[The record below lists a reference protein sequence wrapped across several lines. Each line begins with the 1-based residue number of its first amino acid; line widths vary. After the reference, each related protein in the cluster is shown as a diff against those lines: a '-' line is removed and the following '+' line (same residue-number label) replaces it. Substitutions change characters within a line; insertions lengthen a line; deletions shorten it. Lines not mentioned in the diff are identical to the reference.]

1 MRSGRHEEFRN
12 GPEVKIYIW
21 EVLFW
26 SAEKFRVL
34 SVTYRDHRE
43 GPGGPPS
50 GATSP
55 GGLRGPRVVR
65 DQPLSGLV
73 RLPLGPRRSKGGEG
87 ETLGLDGP

>member
-1 MRSGRHEEFRN
+1 MRSGHHEEFRN

-26 SAEKFRVL
+26 SPEEFRGL

-50 GATSP
+50 GATNP
-55 GGLRGPRVVR
+55 GGLHGPRVVR

-73 RLPLGPRRSKGGEG
+73 RLPQGPMAPKRWKGGK
-87 ETLGLDGP
+87 P